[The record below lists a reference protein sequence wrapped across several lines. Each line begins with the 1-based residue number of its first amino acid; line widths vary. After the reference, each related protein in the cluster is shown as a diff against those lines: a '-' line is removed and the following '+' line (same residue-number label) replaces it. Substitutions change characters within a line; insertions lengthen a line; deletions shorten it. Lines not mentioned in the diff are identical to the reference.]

1 MRTLIRRF
9 KTMIAKVTE
18 RFSDGEARR
27 QSPPVLDR
35 ADINRLLR
43 GREGRWRLLC

>member
-1 MRTLIRRF
+1 MRTLFRRF
-9 KTMIAKVTE
+9 KKMVAKVTE
-18 RFSDGEARR
+18 RLSEGEARR

-43 GREGRWRLLC
+43 GRQGRWRLLC